1 MYTVSL
7 EAARINA
14 GFSQKEAAKRVG
26 VNATTLANWEKGK
39 TAPDID
45 KFRKLCEVYGCP
57 ADLIF
62 LKKKYT

>member
-1 MYTVSL
+1 MYNNGVNYKNGGDDMYTVSL

-39 TAPDID
+39 TVPDID
-45 KFRKLCEVYGCP
+45 KFRKLC
-57 ADLIF
+57 
-62 LKKKYT
+62 